1 MATAVPQKN
10 IDEIKSIRE
19 MMKVFELLHINFDEE
34 NLNLKE
40 MKKKAKE
47 KMKEQS
53 SHGTTVSVLQTFN
66 YSLGKLSKNLC
77 LFDHVHA
84 DLLHL
89 INDPFYI
96 KKNPENELNT
106 H

>member
-1 MATAVPQKN
+1 MLINGKYFSTHRKDFSHPTTHASMATAVPQKN

-19 MMKVFELLHINFDEE
+19 MIDVFRLLHINFDEE

-53 SHGTTVSVLQTFN
+53 SHETTVSVLQTFN
-66 YSLGKLSKNLC
+66 
-77 LFDHVHA
+77 
-84 DLLHL
+84 
-89 INDPFYI
+89 
-96 KKNPENELNT
+96 T
-106 H
+106 R

>member
-19 MMKVFELLHINFDEE
+19 MIDVFRLLHINFDEE

-53 SHGTTVSVLQTFN
+53 SHETTVSVLQTFN
-66 YSLGKLSKNLC
+66 
-77 LFDHVHA
+77 
-84 DLLHL
+84 
-89 INDPFYI
+89 
-96 KKNPENELNT
+96 T
-106 H
+106 R